1 MFHGILENMMEFY
14 EKLGIKKEAKSNASN
29 FSITGALSFDQELQP
44 NFLLWKKLKSPAID
58 FMEEEKDLIHS
69 CNFQ

>member
-1 MFHGILENMMEFY
+1 MMEFY
-14 EKLGIKKEAKSNASN
+14 EKPGIKKEAKANSFSN
-29 FSITGALSFDQELQP
+29 FSITRALSFDQELQP